1 MKAKTWQPSTPRLG
15 SRMIDASEFQQ
26 LLAQADAE
34 FVAKSAERMEL
45 GAEKYG
51 ALQFLTIDTLDE
63 AMDEVLDL
71 SNYARMTYIKLYL
84 LKAQMGK
91 VTRGA
96 GTDDKGFI
104 PTKE

>member
-1 MKAKTWQPSTPRLG
+1 MLN
-15 SRMIDASEFQQ
+15 ASEFQA

-34 FVAKSAERMEL
+34 FVAKSAERMEA

-51 ALQFLTIDTLDE
+51 ALKFLTVDTLDE

-84 LKAQMGK
+84 LKAQLGK
-91 VTRGA
+91 VTKEA
-96 GTDDKGFI
+96 GTDDKGFV
-104 PTKE
+104 PMKEFLQ